1 MKTKEELGDIASA
14 LGLPVK
20 GTNKVIIERIQT
32 HLDAMPS
39 LADDPRF
46 AGLFA
51 RRTRGRKR
59 AVRDFEST
67 QPPLDDTQM
76 ARSPS
81 VSHKSERPSQ
91 RRRFHAPLFPTE
103 QIIPPAL
110 ANIPPP
116 ESVPPPWQSYST
128 TPEVGPSRH
137 PVSLPTALQPFSS
150 YPDQNSMPFPYNYP
164 PFDRSY

>member
-1 MKTKEELGDIASA
+1 MQVLTLAKAQAEWQLIKAAHAAKDAKKQEDNKKKKDTAWDREARHAVTSTVFSGGLKMKTKEELGDIASA

-51 RRTRGRKR
+51 HHTWGHKC
-59 AVRDFEST
+59 AVQEFKST

-76 ARSPS
+76 AHSPS
-81 VSHKSERPSQ
+81 VAHKSERP
-91 RRRFHAPLFPTE
+91 
-103 QIIPPAL
+103 
-110 ANIPPP
+110 
-116 ESVPPPWQSYST
+116 
-128 TPEVGPSRH
+128 
-137 PVSLPTALQPFSS
+137 
-150 YPDQNSMPFPYNYP
+150 
-164 PFDRSY
+164 

>member
-51 RRTRGRKR
+51 HHT
-59 AVRDFEST
+59 
-67 QPPLDDTQM
+67 
-76 ARSPS
+76 
-81 VSHKSERPSQ
+81 
-91 RRRFHAPLFPTE
+91 
-103 QIIPPAL
+103 
-110 ANIPPP
+110 
-116 ESVPPPWQSYST
+116 
-128 TPEVGPSRH
+128 
-137 PVSLPTALQPFSS
+137 
-150 YPDQNSMPFPYNYP
+150 
-164 PFDRSY
+164 